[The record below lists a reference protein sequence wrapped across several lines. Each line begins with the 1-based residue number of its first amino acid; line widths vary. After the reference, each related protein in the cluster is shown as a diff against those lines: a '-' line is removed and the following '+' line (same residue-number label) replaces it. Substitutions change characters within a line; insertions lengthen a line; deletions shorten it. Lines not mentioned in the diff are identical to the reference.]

1 MAASLGWPDLVPS
14 SGLVDLVGRPVSLLG
29 VATAGKD
36 VMAASGQLMCFRSF
50 TDESGVFETVLFPQA
65 YARLMP
71 ILEGNSAFLLLGVP
85 KNDMGALAVHVDDLV
100 ALNRA
105 PRYRGQH

>member
-1 MAASLGWPDLVPS
+1 MAAELGWPEPVPA
-14 SGLVDLVGRPVSLLG
+14 SGLEARVGRTVSLLG

-36 VMAASGQLMCFRSF
+36 VMASSGKLMCFRSF

-65 YARLMP
+65 YARLLP
-71 ILEGNSAFLLLGVP
+71 ILEGNNAFLLLGVP
-85 KNDMGALAVHVDDLV
+85 KDDMGVLAVHVDDLV

-105 PRYRGQH
+105 PRYRG